1 VIPRGLLLA
10 RRRLLQAVPV
20 LVFVVLGTF
29 LLLEIAPGDAVDAYL
44 AGAGGGGSADFAER
58 LRAEWGLGGSL
69 ATRLV
74 AYLAKL
80 ATFDLGWSVTFSRPV
95 VAVIADR
102 VVNTLLL
109 MSAAI
114 FFAVALGILLGA
126 LAALR
131 PAGLR
136 DTLLVAGSMVLNA
149 APGFW
154 LGLMMIVIFSVK
166 LGWFPSGGLMA
177 VGGAPTM
184 LDRIADIAWHLV
196 LPVATLA
203 LTYLALYLRLMRA
216 AMLEAGR
223 SDYVRTALA
232 KGLSRRRIVWRHMA
246 RNAVLPVATMVGL
259 QASGLLGGS
268 VVIETVFAI
277 PGMGRLAYEAVTQRD
292 LPLLMGVMLSSAVV
306 VILVNLLLDLV
317 YARLDPRIEA

>member
-1 VIPRGLLLA
+1 MIARGLRLV

-20 LVFVVLGTF
+20 LVVVILGTF
-29 LLLEIAPGDAVDAYL
+29 LLLAMAPGDAVDAYL
-44 AGAGGGGSADFAER
+44 AGAGGGDADFAAR
-58 LRAEWGLGGSL
+58 LRQEWGLGGSL
-69 ATRLV
+69 GAQLL
-74 AYLAKL
+74 AYLARL
-80 ATFDLGWSVTFSRPV
+80 ATLDLGWSVTFSRPV
-95 VAVIADR
+95 LAVIGDR

-109 MSAAI
+109 MGAAI
-114 FFAVALGILLGA
+114 FVAVALGILLGA

-131 PAGLR
+131 PGSLR
-136 DTLLVAGSMVLNA
+136 DTLLVAGSMALNA

-177 VGGAPTM
+177 VGGDPSM
-184 LDRIADIAWHLV
+184 IGRILDIAWHLV

-223 SDYVRTALA
+223 SDYIRTALA
-232 KGLSRRRIVWRHMA
+232 KGLRRRRIVWRHMA
-246 RNAVLPVATMVGL
+246 RNAVLPVATMIGL
-259 QASGLLGGS
+259 QASALLGGS
-268 VVIETVFAI
+268 VVIETVFAV
-277 PGMGRLAYEAVTQRD
+277 PGMGRLAYEAVAARD